1 VNHVNHHSTRT
12 IQPGSF
18 QERGV
23 AVPFTAPMLAS
34 ARVRPARR
42 GTVEIILPNPSG
54 ERGFY
59 VLTWAGAR
67 ELCRPTLND
76 TLLAD
81 GLAALPLLSPVSV
94 RRVARDLAAAGH
106 LGEDG
111 RQAALTAAE
120 REAKRAAAIHARLM
134 QLMEEQLAAA
144 AQRPGNERQPAE
156 AVVTI
161 AGTMPRQRPGTV
173 SPVLE
178 LLSHVFVP
186 AGLGS
191 TAATARLPGLIG
203 RLRAMSASIEKWAE
217 THPDPE
223 ITAIGLVVADCA
235 RTAAE
240 QAEALASAARSLTRD
255 MPGLLRAWLADPS
268 DIAAKVERPDWILD
282 GWDYIALLW
291 ESAVRPGGERSALL
305 ETAQLLTPMPRE
317 LTDWLRL
324 PADQHGAEP
333 AARVTSLGDGWRS
346 GSAAFALVA
355 RNERLRILA
364 L

>member
-1 VNHVNHHSTRT
+1 MNHVNGVSHRT
-12 IQPGSF
+12 TQSGSF

-23 AVPFTAPMLAS
+23 AAPFTAPMLAN
-34 ARVRPARR
+34 ARIRPARR
-42 GTVEIILPNPSG
+42 GNIEIILPNPSG

-59 VLTWAGAR
+59 VLTWAGTR

-94 RRVARDLAAAGH
+94 RRVARDLAASGH

-111 RQAALTAAE
+111 RQAAFTVAE
-120 REAKRAAAIHARLM
+120 REAKAAAAIHA
-134 QLMEEQLAAA
+134 QLAQLVEEQLA
-144 AQRPGNERQPAE
+144 QRAGNERQPVDA
-156 AVVTI
+156 AVTVV
-161 AGTMPRQRPGTV
+161 GTMPGQRTGTV

-178 LLSHVFVP
+178 SLSHVFVP

-217 THPDPE
+217 PHPDPE
-223 ITAIGLVVADCA
+223 MAAIGLAVASGA

-240 QAEALASAARSLTRD
+240 QAEALISAARSLTRD

-268 DIAAKVERPDWILD
+268 DVAAKVERPDWVLD

-291 ESAVRPGGERSALL
+291 ESAARPGWERSALL
-305 ETAQLLTPMPRE
+305 ETAQLLTPTPRE
-317 LTDWLRL
+317 LADWLRL
-324 PADQHGAEP
+324 PAGQHGAEP
-333 AARVTSLGDGWRS
+333 AARVTSLGDGWRN